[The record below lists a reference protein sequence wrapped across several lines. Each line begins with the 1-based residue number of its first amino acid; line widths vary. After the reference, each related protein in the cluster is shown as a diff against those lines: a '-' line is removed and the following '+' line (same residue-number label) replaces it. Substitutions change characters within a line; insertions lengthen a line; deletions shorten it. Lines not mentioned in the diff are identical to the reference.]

1 MFMKGVVELQPKTMT
16 MTNEKFLIRE
26 MDELIEAYYDK
37 IYKYCF
43 SLLRNTYDAED
54 AVQEVFI
61 KAMKYGKLASIENPN
76 AWLYKISYFH
86 CLNKIKR
93 KKLKSFIPFIEQ
105 ETTTAV
111 FDHDND
117 DQLESILI
125 HLKPEERSLLLLRV
139 IENYSFDEI
148 GQIFEKPP
156 ATIRKRYERL
166 KVKVKNLL

>member
-1 MFMKGVVELQPKTMT
+1 MQHKMMT
-16 MTNEKFLIRE
+16 IANNQLFTNEIE
-26 MDELIEAYYDK
+26 ELIETYYDK

-61 KAMKYGKLASIENPN
+61 KAMKYGKLATIENPN

-105 ETTTAV
+105 EAKTAV

-117 DQLESILI
+117 DQLESILV

-139 IENYSFDEI
+139 IENYSFEEI

-166 KVKVKNLL
+166 KVKVKKLL

>member
-1 MFMKGVVELQPKTMT
+1 MQHKMMT
-16 MTNEKFLIRE
+16 IANKQSFTHA

-61 KAMKYGKLASIENPN
+61 KAMKHGKLASIENPN

-105 ETTTAV
+105 EAKTAV

-117 DQLESILI
+117 DQLESILV

-139 IENYSFDEI
+139 IENYSFEEI

-166 KVKVKNLL
+166 KIKVKNLL

>member
-1 MFMKGVVELQPKTMT
+1 MMT
-16 MTNEKFLIRE
+16 IANNQLFTNEIE
-26 MDELIEAYYDK
+26 ELIETYYDK

-61 KAMKYGKLASIENPN
+61 KAMKYGKLATIENPN

-105 ETTTAV
+105 EAKTAV

-117 DQLESILI
+117 DQLESILV

-139 IENYSFDEI
+139 IENYSFEEI

-166 KVKVKNLL
+166 KVKVKKLL

>member
-1 MFMKGVVELQPKTMT
+1 MMT
-16 MTNEKFLIRE
+16 FTNNQSFTNE
-26 MDELIEAYYDK
+26 MDELIEAYYDR

-61 KAMKYGKLASIENPN
+61 KAMKHGKLSSIENPN

-93 KKLKSFIPFIEQ
+93 KKLKTFIPFIEQ
-105 ETTTAV
+105 EATPVA
-111 FDHDND
+111 FDHDD
-117 DQLESILI
+117 DEQLQSILA

-139 IENYSFDEI
+139 IENYSFEEI